1 MTIKINKKQIIVALD
16 LDSEHEVDAI
26 LDLLDPSLYRV
37 KVGKQLFMNLGPMI
51 IKKINNLGFE
61 VFLDLKLHDIPNT
74 VYEAVKSAA
83 DHGVW
88 MTNVHASGGEEMLAA
103 SKKALDDFES
113 PPLLIGVTVLT
124 SLSQNSLKEIGFNN
138 LEDQVLRLAGLV
150 KNSGLDGVVCA
161 PTDINSIKTKFG
173 NSFLSVTPGV
183 RPEDADSNDQYR
195 ISTPREAI
203 KRGADYIVIGRPIT
217 QAKNPQEA
225 LEKIHKDIS

>member
-1 MTIKINKKQIIVALD
+1 MVNKIIIPLD
-16 LDSEHEVDAI
+16 LEYSDASKMVDQF
-26 LDLLDPSLYRV
+26 DPKICRL
-37 KVGKQLFMNLGPMI
+37 KIGKQLFTSVGPLAVKEFQSM
-51 IKKINNLGFE
+51 GFDI
-61 VFLDLKLHDIPNT
+61 FLDLKFHDIPNT

-138 LEDQVLRLAGLV
+138 LEDQVLRLARLV

-195 ISTPREAI
+195 ISTPSEAI
-203 KRGADYIVIGRPIT
+203 KKGADYIVIGRPIT

-225 LEKIHKDIS
+225 LEKIHKEIS

>member
-1 MTIKINKKQIIVALD
+1 MVNRIIIPLD
-16 LDSEHEVDAI
+16 LEYSDARKMVDQFDTKI
-26 LDLLDPSLYRV
+26 CRL
-37 KVGKQLFMNLGPMI
+37 KIGKQLFTSVGPLAVKEFQSM
-51 IKKINNLGFE
+51 GFDI
-61 VFLDLKLHDIPNT
+61 FLDLKFHDIPNT

-113 PPLLIGVTVLT
+113 PPLLIGVTLLT
-124 SLSQNSLKEIGFNN
+124 SLSQDSLKEIGFNN

-161 PTDINSIKTKFG
+161 PTDIDLIKTKFG
-173 NSFLSVTPGV
+173 NSFLSVTPGG
-183 RPEDADSNDQYR
+183 RPEDADSNDQNR

-225 LEKIHKDIS
+225 LEKIHKYIS

>member
-1 MTIKINKKQIIVALD
+1 MVNRIIIPLD
-16 LDSEHEVDAI
+16 LEYSDARKMVDQF
-26 LDLLDPSLYRV
+26 DPKICRL
-37 KVGKQLFMNLGPMI
+37 KIGKQLFTSAGPLAVKEFQSM
-51 IKKINNLGFE
+51 GFDI
-61 VFLDLKLHDIPNT
+61 FLDLKFHDIPNT

-225 LEKIHKDIS
+225 LEKIHKEIS